1 MTGLLIAFAIAILVP
16 LFVST
21 WRTSLIG
28 LAVQGILL
36 SAIALEHRALG
47 AVDLAH
53 AIGDLALL
61 RTLVV
66 PAVLYRSMK
75 SRKVLSR
82 NDVIPPNLF
91 SWALAIGIV
100 VVAFRLADTL
110 VPEEGD
116 AQLLVAIA
124 GASFGL
130 GFFVLTAGRDTF
142 SQIIGLLRI
151 ENALA
156 LFELGQDEESAPV
169 IRLGMS
175 LVLLASVAFYR
186 RFLDAPIAGEWPG
199 HARAA
204 AGPARPP
211 REIL

>member
-16 LFVST
+16 LFVSA
-21 WRTSLIG
+21 WRTSLVG
-28 LAVQGILL
+28 LAVQGLL
-36 SAIALEHRALG
+36 LTAVALEHRTLG
-47 AVDLAH
+47 PLDLAH
-53 AIGDLALL
+53 AVGDLALL

-66 PAVLYRSMK
+66 PGVLYRSMK
-75 SRKVLSR
+75 GRKVDAR

-100 VVAFRLADTL
+100 VVAFRLADVL

-124 GASFGL
+124 AASFGL
-130 GFFVLTAGRDTF
+130 GFFVLAAGRDTF

-156 LFELGQDEESAPV
+156 LFELGQEEKTAPV

-186 RFLDAPIAGEWPG
+186 RFLGAGGPA
-199 HARAA
+199 ARAA
-204 AGPARPP
+204 S
-211 REIL
+211 ETL